1 MKISE
6 GTGGTSRR
14 PVIGITPVPRDVE
27 TGYGRDRADTVARG
41 FGNAVVAAGGLPLS
55 LPQVEGHLAADQI
68 AHLDGLVLSGGQ
80 DIDLPDAAGADRWID
95 PGRDAHEFAL
105 WEAARSRKMPVL
117 GVCRGLQ
124 LVNVALGGTL
134 IRHIDGHDAAD
145 RHAEELQEVQVEDGT
160 LLAGILGAGP
170 CLVNTIHHQALGELG
185 EGLAVSARSVD
196 GTIEAGELAGDQ
208 WFVGV
213 QWHPEL
219 LPGRPSGDA
228 LFEALVR
235 QCAA

>member
-1 MKISE
+1 MDH
-6 GTGGTSRR
+6 R
-14 PVIGITPVPRDVE
+14 PVIAITPVPRDVD

-41 FGNAVVAAGGLPLS
+41 FGDAVVAAGGLPLS
-55 LPQVEGHLAADQI
+55 LPQVAAELAPAQLE
-68 AHLDGLVLSGGQ
+68 HVDGLVLSGGQ
-80 DIDLPDAAGADRWID
+80 DIDLPGTTGEDRWID
-95 PGRDAHEFAL
+95 AARDRHEFAL
-105 WEAARSRKMPVL
+105 WEAARARNLPVL

-134 IRHIDGHDAAD
+134 IGHVEGHDAAD
-145 RHAEELQEVQVEDGT
+145 RHAEELQEVEVEAGT

-185 EGLAVSARSVD
+185 DGMRVSARSAD
-196 GTIEAGELAGDQ
+196 GTIEAGELDGAQ

-228 LFEALVR
+228 LFGALVE
-235 QCAA
+235 QCLGG